1 LKYLVSTVTI
11 FNSYLFLNKL
21 LSVRFNLLHPFLSKI
36 TLYAASIDSN
46 YTVCRKN
53 LIMVISSSHI
63 YSKSNL
69 DVVNI
74 NTANKINVKR
84 FTQNGQIQ
92 IYQSSYRGSY
102 SSIIRDSLR
111 NAALG
116 RKVLLIQFMKGGVK
130 QGVYNAVRL
139 CGNLTWVRSSHSFD
153 QYNIEAVENN
163 KNLKKSIHESTIEL
177 WNFCKKELQSGE
189 NDQIILD
196 EIFLAIVMK
205 IIDKDD
211 LISTLENRFIS
222 GDVILTGTAIPKD
235 LLLMANQITEL
246 RS

>member
-1 LKYLVSTVTI
+1 MQCEQIKI
-11 FNSYLFLNKL
+11 I
-21 LSVRFNLLHPFLSKI
+21 LHVEKKSK
-36 TLYAASIDSN
+36 
-46 YTVCRKN
+46 
-53 LIMVISSSHI
+53 IMVISSSNS
-63 YSKSNL
+63 YSKNNL
-69 DVVNI
+69 DFVDISSPKKTNFR
-74 NTANKINVKR
+74 R

-102 SSIIRDSLR
+102 SSIISDSLR

-116 RKVLLIQFMKGGVK
+116 RKVLLVQFMKGGVK
-130 QGVYNAVRL
+130 QGIANPVKL
-139 CGNLTWVRSSHSFD
+139 CGNLKWVRSLHSFD
-153 QYNIEAVENN
+153 QYNSEEIESN
-163 KNLKKSIHESTIEL
+163 KILKKSIQKSIHEL
-177 WNFCKKELQSGE
+177 WEFCKKELLSGE

-196 EIFLAIVMK
+196 EIFLAIEMN

>member
-1 LKYLVSTVTI
+1 M
-11 FNSYLFLNKL
+11 
-21 LSVRFNLLHPFLSKI
+21 
-36 TLYAASIDSN
+36 A
-46 YTVCRKN
+46 
-53 LIMVISSSHI
+53 ISSSHN

-69 DVVNI
+69 DVVKI
-74 NTANKINVKR
+74 NTNKSTKLKR
-84 FTQNGQIQ
+84 FSQTGQIQ
-92 IYQSSYRGSY
+92 IYQSLYRGSY

-130 QGVYNAVRL
+130 QGIANAVKL
-139 CGNLTWVRSSHSFD
+139 CGNLTWIRSSHSFD
-153 QYNIEAVENN
+153 QYNSEEIENN
-163 KNLKKSIHESTIEL
+163 KNLKKSIHDSTIEL

-196 EIFLAIVMK
+196 EIFLAIDMK

-211 LISTLENRFIS
+211 LISTLENRIIS
-222 GDVILTGTAIPKD
+222 GDVILTGTDIPKD

>member
-1 LKYLVSTVTI
+1 
-11 FNSYLFLNKL
+11 
-21 LSVRFNLLHPFLSKI
+21 
-36 TLYAASIDSN
+36 
-46 YTVCRKN
+46 
-53 LIMVISSSHI
+53 MVISSSSN

-74 NTANKINVKR
+74 NSANTINVKR

-102 SSIIRDSLR
+102 TSIIRDSLR

-130 QGVYNAVRL
+130 QGVENAVKL
-139 CGNLTWVRSSHSFD
+139 CGNLTWVRSSQSFD
-153 QYNIEAVENN
+153 QYNAEEIENN
-163 KNLKKSIHESTIEL
+163 KNLKESIYESTVKL

-196 EIFLAIVMK
+196 EILLAIQMK

-222 GDVILTGTAIPKD
+222 GDVILTGTDIPKD

>member
-1 LKYLVSTVTI
+1 
-11 FNSYLFLNKL
+11 
-21 LSVRFNLLHPFLSKI
+21 
-36 TLYAASIDSN
+36 
-46 YTVCRKN
+46 
-53 LIMVISSSHI
+53 MVISSSNS

-69 DVVNI
+69 DVVKI
-74 NTANKINVKR
+74 CTGNKHRKR
-84 FTQNGQIQ
+84 FTHNGEIQ
-92 IYQSSYRGSY
+92 IYQSPYRGSY

-130 QGVYNAVRL
+130 QGVPNAVNL

-153 QYNIEAVENN
+153 QYNSEEIENN
-163 KNLKKSIHESTIEL
+163 KNLKKSIHESTNEL
-177 WNFCKKELQSGE
+177 WNFCKQELISGE
-189 NDQIILD
+189 KDQIILD
-196 EIFLAIVMK
+196 EIFLAIEMK
-205 IIDKDD
+205 IIEKDD

-222 GDVILTGTAIPKD
+222 VDVILTGTGIPKD

>member
-1 LKYLVSTVTI
+1 MVTSS
-11 FNSYLFLNKL
+11 FNN
-21 LSVRFNLLHPFLSKI
+21 
-36 TLYAASIDSN
+36 
-46 YTVCRKN
+46 
-53 LIMVISSSHI
+53 
-63 YSKSNL
+63 YSKRNPDL
-69 DVVNI
+69 LKI
-74 NTANKINVKR
+74 NSANKINLKR

-111 NAALG
+111 NAAFG
-116 RKVLLIQFMKGGVK
+116 RKVLLVQFMKGGVK
-130 QGVYNAVRL
+130 QGIANAIKL
-139 CGNLTWVRSSHSFD
+139 CGNLTWIRSSHSFD
-153 QYNIEAVENN
+153 QHHSEEIESNN
-163 KNLKKSIHESTIEL
+163 NLKNSILESTHEL
-177 WNFCKKELQSGE
+177 WKFCKKELLSGE

-196 EIFLAIVMK
+196 EIFLAIKMK

-222 GDVILTGTAIPKD
+222 GDVILTGTDIPKD

>member
-1 LKYLVSTVTI
+1 ML
-11 FNSYLFLNKL
+11 
-21 LSVRFNLLHPFLSKI
+21 
-36 TLYAASIDSN
+36 
-46 YTVCRKN
+46 
-53 LIMVISSSHI
+53 ISSSNN

-69 DVVNI
+69 DLV
-74 NTANKINVKR
+74 KINNNDQTNLKR

-92 IYQSSYRGSY
+92 IYKSSYRGSY

-116 RKVLLIQFMKGGVK
+116 RKVLLVQFMKGGVK
-130 QGVYNAVRL
+130 QGINNAVKL
-139 CGNLTWVRSSHSFD
+139 CGNLTWVRSSNSFD
-153 QYNIEAVENN
+153 QYNSEEIENN
-163 KNLKKSIHESTIEL
+163 KNLKKSIYESIYEL
-177 WNFCKKELQSGE
+177 WDFCKKQLLSGE

-196 EIFLAIVMK
+196 EIFLAIDMK

-222 GDVILTGTAIPKD
+222 GDVILTGTSIPKD

>member
-1 LKYLVSTVTI
+1 MVNSST
-11 FNSYLFLNKL
+11 
-21 LSVRFNLLHPFLSKI
+21 
-36 TLYAASIDSN
+36 SN
-46 YTVCRKN
+46 Y
-53 LIMVISSSHI
+53 
-63 YSKSNL
+63 SKGNL

-74 NTANKINVKR
+74 NTANKINLKK
-84 FTQNGQIQ
+84 FAQNGQIQ
-92 IYQSSYRGSY
+92 IYQSPHRGSY
-102 SSIIRDSLR
+102 STIIRDSLR

-116 RKVLLIQFMKGGVK
+116 KKVLLIQFMKGGVK
-130 QGVYNAVRL
+130 QGIANAIKL
-139 CGNLTWVRSSHSFD
+139 CGNLTWVRSSNSVD
-153 QYNIEAVENN
+153 QYNSEEIENN
-163 KNLKKSIHESTIEL
+163 KNLKQSIYKSTVEL

-196 EIFLAIVMK
+196 EIFLAIDMK

-222 GDVILTGTAIPKD
+222 GDVILTGTDIPKD

>member
-1 LKYLVSTVTI
+1 
-11 FNSYLFLNKL
+11 
-21 LSVRFNLLHPFLSKI
+21 
-36 TLYAASIDSN
+36 
-46 YTVCRKN
+46 
-53 LIMVISSSHI
+53 MVISSSNS
-63 YSKSNL
+63 YSKNNP
-69 DVVNI
+69 DVVEI
-74 NTANKINVKR
+74 SSANKSKLKR

-102 SSIIRDSLR
+102 SSIVRDSLR

-116 RKVLLIQFMKGGVK
+116 RKVLLVQFMKGGVK
-130 QGVYNAVRL
+130 QGIVNAVKL

-153 QYNIEAVENN
+153 QYHSEEIENN
-163 KNLKKSIHESTIEL
+163 KNLKKSIHESTFEL
-177 WNFCKKELQSGE
+177 WNFCKEELLSGE

-196 EIFLAIVMK
+196 EVFLAIKLK

-222 GDVILTGTAIPKD
+222 GDVILTGTDIPKD

>member
-1 LKYLVSTVTI
+1 
-11 FNSYLFLNKL
+11 
-21 LSVRFNLLHPFLSKI
+21 
-36 TLYAASIDSN
+36 
-46 YTVCRKN
+46 
-53 LIMVISSSHI
+53 MVISSSHI
-63 YSKSNL
+63 YPKNNL

-74 NTANKINVKR
+74 NTANKINVKK

-92 IYQSSYRGSY
+92 IYQSPYRGSY

-116 RKVLLIQFMKGGVK
+116 KKVLLIQFMKGGVK
-130 QGVYNAVRL
+130 QGIANAVKL
-139 CGNLTWVRSSHSFD
+139 CGNLTWVRSSNSLD
-153 QYNIEAVENN
+153 QYNSEEIDNN
-163 KNLKKSIHESTIEL
+163 ENLKQSIFESTNEL
-177 WNFCKKELQSGE
+177 WNFCKKELLSGE

-196 EIFLAIVMK
+196 EIFLAIEMK

-211 LISTLENRFIS
+211 LISTLENRFLS
-222 GDVILTGTAIPKD
+222 GDVILTGTSIPKD

>member
-1 LKYLVSTVTI
+1 
-11 FNSYLFLNKL
+11 
-21 LSVRFNLLHPFLSKI
+21 
-36 TLYAASIDSN
+36 
-46 YTVCRKN
+46 
-53 LIMVISSSHI
+53 MVLSSSHI
-63 YSKSNL
+63 YSKSSL
-69 DVVNI
+69 DVVDI
-74 NTANKINVKR
+74 NTSNKINVKR

-102 SSIIRDSLR
+102 PSIIRDSLR

-116 RKVLLIQFMKGGVK
+116 KKVILIQFMKGGVK
-130 QGVYNAVRL
+130 QGVENAVKL

-153 QYNIEAVENN
+153 QYNSEEIENN

-177 WNFCKKELQSGE
+177 WDFCKKELQSGE
-189 NDQIILD
+189 NDQVILD
-196 EIFLAIVMK
+196 EIFLAIDMK

-211 LISTLENRFIS
+211 LISTLENRFIT
-222 GDVILTGTAIPKD
+222 GDVILTGTDIPKD

>member
-1 LKYLVSTVTI
+1 ML
-11 FNSYLFLNKL
+11 
-21 LSVRFNLLHPFLSKI
+21 
-36 TLYAASIDSN
+36 
-46 YTVCRKN
+46 
-53 LIMVISSSHI
+53 ISSSNS

-69 DVVNI
+69 EVVEI
-74 NTANKINVKR
+74 NTNKKTSLKR
-84 FTQNGQIQ
+84 FSQNGQIQ
-92 IYQSSYRGSY
+92 IFQSSYRGSY
-102 SSIIRDSLR
+102 PSIIRDCLR

-130 QGVYNAVRL
+130 QGIENPVKL
-139 CGNLTWVRSSHSFD
+139 CGNLTWVRSSHSYD
-153 QYNIEAVENN
+153 QHNN
-163 KNLKKSIHESTIEL
+163 EEFESNNNLKKSIHKSTNEL
-177 WNFCKKELQSGE
+177 WNFCKKELITGE

-196 EIFLAIVMK
+196 EIFLAIKMN

-222 GDVILTGTAIPKD
+222 GDVILTGTDIPKD

>member
-1 LKYLVSTVTI
+1 
-11 FNSYLFLNKL
+11 
-21 LSVRFNLLHPFLSKI
+21 
-36 TLYAASIDSN
+36 
-46 YTVCRKN
+46 
-53 LIMVISSSHI
+53 MVISSAKS
-63 YSKSNL
+63 YSKSDIN
-69 DVVNI
+69 VVNI
-74 NTANKINVKR
+74 SSANKTNSKKFI
-84 FTQNGQIQ
+84 QNGQIQ

-116 RKVLLIQFMKGGVK
+116 RKVLLVQFMKGGVK
-130 QGVYNAVRL
+130 QGITNAVKL

-153 QYNIEAVENN
+153 QYNSEEIANN
-163 KNLKKSIHESTIEL
+163 KNLKKSIHESIYEL
-177 WNFCKKELQSGE
+177 WNFCKKELVSGE

-196 EIFLAIVMK
+196 EISLAIEMK

-211 LISTLENRFIS
+211 LISTLENRFIP
-222 GDVILTGTAIPKD
+222 GDVILTGTDTPRE

>member
-1 LKYLVSTVTI
+1 
-11 FNSYLFLNKL
+11 
-21 LSVRFNLLHPFLSKI
+21 
-36 TLYAASIDSN
+36 
-46 YTVCRKN
+46 
-53 LIMVISSSHI
+53 MVISSSHT

-69 DVVNI
+69 DVIDI
-74 NTANKINVKR
+74 NTANKINAKR
-84 FTQNGQIQ
+84 FIQNGQIQ

-130 QGVYNAVRL
+130 QGVNNAIKL

-153 QYNIEAVENN
+153 HYNSDEIENN
-163 KNLKKSIHESTIEL
+163 ENLKKSIHESTIEL

-189 NDQIILD
+189 NDQVILD
-196 EIFLAIVMK
+196 EIFLAIEMK
-205 IIDKDD
+205 IINKDD

-222 GDVILTGTAIPKD
+222 GDVILTGTDIPKD